1 MTHDAQP
8 AGAAGDQLAVFDDPT
23 HPVDEVLKPGSMVV
37 YGLQHVM
44 SMYAGVVAVPLIV
57 GSAMK
62 LSFADLS
69 YLLAATLLISGLAT
83 LLQTLGVRWIGAK
96 LPIVQG
102 TSFAAVGSMLAI
114 GAAAGGGTAGLRAIF
129 GAIVI
134 AGAVGFALSGVFS
147 RLLRFFP
154 PVVTGSVITVIGISL
169 LPVAMKWAAG
179 GVGSPDYGSLSNIG
193 LAAITLGIIL
203 LIYRFLPGFFSRIAI
218 LVGLLAGGVVA
229 AIFGKVNFAPVSEA
243 QGFAISTP
251 FHFGAPTFE
260 AAAIVSMIIVML
272 VIMTETTADLL
283 AIGVVVGRPA
293 DRKTVANGLRADTLS
308 TAVSGGL
315 LNGFP
320 VSAFAQNVGLV
331 ALTGIKSR
339 FVVAVSGGILLVLG
353 LFPKVGAIIAA
364 LPLPV
369 LGGAGLALFGT
380 VAASGIRSLSA
391 VHYEGNQNLVI
402 VALSISMGI
411 IPIAVPDFYDE
422 FPTWFQTIFDSGI
435 SAAAVTAVLLN
446 ILFNVLGR
454 KDNAAPIFADSRPPV
469 SPEFQPGRHAPHGY
483 PETPDPDSPNARK
496 RPPGTPPPTR
506 HRKRPV
512 RTPTSAQRRSNGIDE
527 SWVCGDGAGAVSVVD
542 GCDQPADDGGD
553 PRGWV
558 VDRAGRGGVPPRF
571 DGRRRDLR
579 RHRPGAR
586 GADHRGAG

>member
-1 MTHDAQP
+1 VTAMTHDSEP
-8 AGAAGDQLAVFDDPT
+8 VGAAGDHLAVFTDGK
-23 HPVDEVLKPGSMVV
+23 HPVDEVLKPGSMLV

-57 GSAMK
+57 GSALK
-62 LSFADLS
+62 LPFSDLS

-83 LLQTLGVRWIGAK
+83 LLQTLGVPWIGAK

-102 TSFAAVGSMLAI
+102 TSFAAVGSMIAI
-114 GAAAGGGTAGLRAIF
+114 GAGAGGGTAGLQAIF
-129 GAIVI
+129 GSIVI
-134 AGAVGFALSGVFS
+134 AGAIGFLLSGVFS

-169 LPVAMKWAAG
+169 LPVAMRWAAG
-179 GVGSPDYGSLSNIG
+179 GAGSEDFGSLANIG
-193 LAAITLGIIL
+193 LAAITLAIIL
-203 LIYRFLPGFFSRIAI
+203 LVYRFLPGFFSRIAI
-218 LVGLLAGGVVA
+218 LIGLVAGGIVA
-229 AIFGKVNFAPVSEA
+229 AIFGMIDFTPVSEA

-260 AAAIVSMIIVML
+260 AAAIVSMVIVML

-331 ALTGIKSR
+331 ALTGIRSR

-411 IPIAVPDFYDE
+411 IPIAIPDFYHE
-422 FPTWFQTIFDSGI
+422 FPSWFQTIFDSGI

-454 KDNAAPIFADSRPPV
+454 KDNVAPIFAEGPAPGV
-469 SPEFQPGRHAPHGY
+469 TPENQPGQHAAHG
-483 PETPDPDSPNARK
+483 PDTPST
-496 RPPGTPPPTR
+496 G
-506 HRKRPV
+506 
-512 RTPTSAQRRSNGIDE
+512 DE
-527 SWVCGDGAGAVSVVD
+527 KHA
-542 GCDQPADDGGD
+542 
-553 PRGWV
+553 
-558 VDRAGRGGVPPRF
+558 
-571 DGRRRDLR
+571 
-579 RHRPGAR
+579 
-586 GADHRGAG
+586 

>member
-1 MTHDAQP
+1 MTHESEP
-8 AGAAGDQLAVFDDPT
+8 AGAAGDHLAVFEGKA
-23 HPVDEVLKPGSMVV
+23 HPVDEVLKPGSMLV

-57 GSAMK
+57 GSALK
-62 LSFADLS
+62 LPFSDLS

-83 LLQTLGVRWIGAK
+83 LLQTLGVPWIGAK

-102 TSFAAVGSMLAI
+102 TSFAAVGSMIAI
-114 GAAAGGGTAGLRAIF
+114 GTGAGGGAAGLNAIF
-129 GAIVI
+129 GAIVV
-134 AGAVGFALSGVFS
+134 AGAVGFLLSGVFS
-147 RLLRFFP
+147 RLLHFFP

-169 LPVAMKWAAG
+169 LPVAIRWAG
-179 GVGSPDYGSLSNIG
+179 GGAGSEDFGSLANVG
-193 LAAITLGIIL
+193 LAAITLAIIL
-203 LIYRFLPGFFSRIAI
+203 LVYRFLPGFFSRIAI
-218 LVGLLAGGVVA
+218 LVGLVAGGVVA
-229 AIFGKVNFAPVSEA
+229 ALMGEIDFSKVSEA

-251 FHFGAPTFE
+251 FHFGMPTFE
-260 AAAIVSMIIVML
+260 VAAIVSMVIVML

-353 LFPKVGAIIAA
+353 FFPQVGAVVAA

-369 LGGAGLALFGT
+369 LGGAGLALFGS

-391 VHYEGNQNLVI
+391 VHYEGNQNLII
-402 VALSISMGI
+402 VALSIGMGV
-411 IPIAVPDFYDE
+411 IPIAVPDFYHA
-422 FPTWFQTIFDSGI
+422 FPSWFQTIFDSGI

-454 KDNAAPIFADSRPPV
+454 KDNVAPIFADGPAPGV
-469 SPEFQPGRHAPHGY
+469 TPEFQPGQHPPHG
-483 PETPDPDSPNARK
+483 
-496 RPPGTPPPTR
+496 PGTPSAGSGPDAKEGSTGHGAQDSDPHR
-506 HRKRPV
+506 H
-512 RTPTSAQRRSNGIDE
+512 
-527 SWVCGDGAGAVSVVD
+527 
-542 GCDQPADDGGD
+542 
-553 PRGWV
+553 
-558 VDRAGRGGVPPRF
+558 
-571 DGRRRDLR
+571 
-579 RHRPGAR
+579 
-586 GADHRGAG
+586 

>member
-1 MTHDAQP
+1 M
-8 AGAAGDQLAVFDDPT
+8 
-23 HPVDEVLKPGSMVV
+23 
-37 YGLQHVM
+37 
-44 SMYAGVVAVPLIV
+44 
-57 GSAMK
+57 
-62 LSFADLS
+62 
-69 YLLAATLLISGLAT
+69 
-83 LLQTLGVRWIGAK
+83 
-96 LPIVQG
+96 
-102 TSFAAVGSMLAI
+102 
-114 GAAAGGGTAGLRAIF
+114 
-129 GAIVI
+129 
-134 AGAVGFALSGVFS
+134 FS
-147 RLLRFFP
+147 RLLHFFP

-169 LPVAMKWAAG
+169 LPVAMRWAAG
-179 GVGSPDYGSLSNIG
+179 GAGSEDFGSLSNIA

-218 LVGLLAGGVVA
+218 LIGLVAGGVVA
-229 AIFGKVNFAPVSEA
+229 ALFGKIDFSQVGEA
-243 QGFAISTP
+243 QAFAISTP
-251 FHFGAPTFE
+251 FHFGTPTFQV
-260 AAAIVSMIIVML
+260 AAIVSMTIVML

-339 FVVAVSGGILLVLG
+339 FVVAVSGLILLVLG
-353 LFPKVGAIIAA
+353 LFPKVGAIVAA

-402 VALSISMGI
+402 VALSIAMGL
-411 IPIAVPDFYDE
+411 IPIAIPDFYEE

-454 KDNAAPIFADSRPPV
+454 KDNVAPIFAEGPAPGV
-469 SPEFQPGRHAPHGY
+469 TPEEQPGRGL
-483 PETPDPDSPNARK
+483 
-496 RPPGTPPPTR
+496 PGPRAAGDEPT
-506 HRKRPV
+506 
-512 RTPTSAQRRSNGIDE
+512 
-527 SWVCGDGAGAVSVVD
+527 
-542 GCDQPADDGGD
+542 GG
-553 PRGWV
+553 G
-558 VDRAGRGGVPPRF
+558 
-571 DGRRRDLR
+571 
-579 RHRPGAR
+579 
-586 GADHRGAG
+586 

>member
-1 MTHDAQP
+1 MTHNSAP
-8 AGAAGDQLAVFDDPT
+8 VGDTDDHLALFDGKT
-23 HPVDEVLKPGSMVV
+23 HPVDEIGRPGSMFV

-57 GSAMK
+57 GSALK
-62 LSFADLS
+62 LPFSDLS

-83 LLQTLGVRWIGAK
+83 LLQTLGVPWMGAK

-102 TSFAAVGSMLAI
+102 TSFAAVGSMIAI
-114 GAAAGGGTAGLRAIF
+114 GTGAGGGTAGLNAIF
-129 GAIVI
+129 GAIVV

-169 LPVAMKWAAG
+169 LPVAIRWAG
-179 GVGSPDYGSLSNIG
+179 GGAGTPDFGSPSNIG
-193 LAAITLGIIL
+193 LAAITLAIIL
-203 LIYRFLPGFFSRIAI
+203 LVYRFLPGFFSRIAI
-218 LVGLLAGGVVA
+218 LIGLVAGGIVA
-229 AIFGKVNFAPVSEA
+229 AFFGKIDFSMVSEA
-243 QGFAISTP
+243 QSFAISTP

-260 AAAIVSMIIVML
+260 VAAIVSMVIVML

-353 LFPKVGAIIAA
+353 FFPQVGAIVAA

-369 LGGAGLALFGT
+369 LGGAGLALFGS

-402 VALSISMGI
+402 VGLSIGMGV
-411 IPIAVPDFYDE
+411 IPIAVPDFYEE
-422 FPTWFQTIFDSGI
+422 FPAWFQTIFDSGI

-454 KDNAAPIFADSRPPV
+454 KDTVAPIFADGPAPGV
-469 SPEFQPGRHAPHGY
+469 TPEYQPGQHAPHG
-483 PETPDPDSPNARK
+483 
-496 RPPGTPPPTR
+496 PGTPATASSLGR
-506 HRKRPV
+506 HV
-512 RTPTSAQRRSNGIDE
+512 DATNGQDAL
-527 SWVCGDGAGAVSVVD
+527 G
-542 GCDQPADDGGD
+542 
-553 PRGWV
+553 
-558 VDRAGRGGVPPRF
+558 
-571 DGRRRDLR
+571 
-579 RHRPGAR
+579 H
-586 GADHRGAG
+586 

>member
-1 MTHDAQP
+1 MEHDSEP
-8 AGAAGDQLAVFDDPT
+8 VGGHGDHLAVFDSKS
-23 HPVDEVLKPGSMVV
+23 HPVDEILKPVPMFV

-57 GSAMK
+57 GSALK
-62 LSFADLS
+62 LPFSDLS

-83 LLQTLGVRWIGAK
+83 LLQTLGVPWIGAK

-102 TSFAAVGSMLAI
+102 TSFAAVGSMIAI
-114 GAAAGGGTAGLRAIF
+114 GAGAGGGRAGLQAIF
-129 GAIVI
+129 GSIVV
-134 AGAVGFALSGVFS
+134 AGVIGFALSGVFS
-147 RLLRFFP
+147 RLLHFFP

-169 LPVAMKWAAG
+169 MPVAIKWAGGGAG
-179 GVGSPDYGSLSNIG
+179 AEDFGSQSNII

-203 LIYRFLPGFFSRIAI
+203 LVYRFLPGFFSRVAI
-218 LVGLLAGGVVA
+218 LIGLVAGGVVA
-229 AIFGKVNFAPVSEA
+229 AFFGKIDFSQVSEA
-243 QGFAISTP
+243 QGFAVSTP
-251 FHFGAPTFE
+251 FHFGVPTFE
-260 AAAIVSMIIVML
+260 IAAIVSMTIVML

-293 DRKTVANGLRADTLS
+293 DQKMVANGLRADTLS

-339 FVVAVSGGILLVLG
+339 FVVAVSGCILLLLG
-353 LFPKVGAIIAA
+353 FFPQVGAVIAA

-369 LGGAGLALFGT
+369 LGGAGLALFGS

-391 VHYEGNQNLVI
+391 VHYEGNQNLVV

-411 IPIAVPDFYDE
+411 IPIAVPDFYNE

-446 ILFNVLGR
+446 IMFNVLGR
-454 KDNAAPIFADSRPPV
+454 KDGAAPIFADGPAPGV
-469 SPEFQPGRHAPHGY
+469 TPEFQPGQHAPHG
-483 PETPDPDSPNARK
+483 PNIPHGPATDNPAAK
-496 RPPGTPPPTR
+496 TVDHQPPVGPNR
-506 HRKRPV
+506 
-512 RTPTSAQRRSNGIDE
+512 IE
-527 SWVCGDGAGAVSVVD
+527 
-542 GCDQPADDGGD
+542 
-553 PRGWV
+553 
-558 VDRAGRGGVPPRF
+558 
-571 DGRRRDLR
+571 
-579 RHRPGAR
+579 
-586 GADHRGAG
+586 

>member
-1 MTHDAQP
+1 MAHDSEP
-8 AGAAGDQLAVFDDPT
+8 AGAAGDHLAVFADKG
-23 HPVDEVLKPGSMVV
+23 HPVDEVLKPVSMFV

-57 GSAMK
+57 GSALK
-62 LSFADLS
+62 LPFSDLS

-83 LLQTLGVRWIGAK
+83 LLQTLGVPWVGAK

-102 TSFAAVGSMLAI
+102 TSFAAVGSMIAI
-114 GAAAGGGTAGLRAIF
+114 GTGAGGGTAGLRAIF

-134 AGAVGFALSGVFS
+134 AGAIGFALSGVFS
-147 RLLRFFP
+147 RLLHFFP

-169 LPVAMKWAAG
+169 LPVAIRWAG
-179 GVGSPDYGSLSNIG
+179 GGAGSPDFGSESNIA

-203 LIYRFLPGFFSRIAI
+203 IVYRFLPGFFSRVAI
-218 LVGLLAGGVVA
+218 LIGLAAGGVVA
-229 AIFGKVNFAPVSEA
+229 ALFGKVNFSKVSEA

-260 AAAIVSMIIVML
+260 VAAIVSMVIVML

-308 TAVSGGL
+308 TAISGGL

-353 LFPKVGAIIAA
+353 FFPQVGAVVAA
-364 LPLPV
+364 LPVPV
-369 LGGAGLALFGT
+369 LGGAGLALFGS
-380 VAASGIRSLSA
+380 VAASGIRSLST

-402 VALSISMGI
+402 VALSIGMGV
-411 IPIAVPDFYDE
+411 IPIAVPDFYNE
-422 FPTWFQTIFDSGI
+422 FPSWFQTIFDSGI

-454 KDNAAPIFADSRPPV
+454 KDGAAPILADGPAPGV
-469 SPEFQPGRHAPHGY
+469 TPEFQPGQHAPHG
-483 PETPDPDSPNARK
+483 PNSPS
-496 RPPGTPPPTR
+496 RPTTSNRAPG
-506 HRKRPV
+506 
-512 RTPTSAQRRSNGIDE
+512 
-527 SWVCGDGAGAVSVVD
+527 
-542 GCDQPADDGGD
+542 PADHE
-553 PRGWV
+553 PP
-558 VDRAGRGGVPPRF
+558 AGPNRT
-571 DGRRRDLR
+571 GR
-579 RHRPGAR
+579 
-586 GADHRGAG
+586 

>member
-1 MTHDAQP
+1 MTHNSAP
-8 AGAAGDQLAVFDDPT
+8 VGDPRDHLALFDGKT
-23 HPVDEVLKPGSMVV
+23 HPVDEIGKPGSMFV

-57 GSAMK
+57 GSALK
-62 LSFADLS
+62 LPFSDLS

-83 LLQTLGVRWIGAK
+83 LLQTLGVPWMGAK

-102 TSFAAVGSMLAI
+102 TSFAAVGSMIAI
-114 GAAAGGGTAGLRAIF
+114 GTGAGGGTAGLNAIF
-129 GAIVI
+129 GAIVV

-169 LPVAMKWAAG
+169 LPVAIRWAG
-179 GVGSPDYGSLSNIG
+179 GGAGTPDFGSPSNIG
-193 LAAITLGIIL
+193 LAAITLAIIL
-203 LIYRFLPGFFSRIAI
+203 LVYRFLPGFFSRIAI
-218 LVGLLAGGVVA
+218 LIGLVAGGIVA
-229 AIFGKVNFAPVSEA
+229 AFFGKIDFSMVSEA
-243 QGFAISTP
+243 QSFAISTP

-260 AAAIVSMIIVML
+260 AAAIVSMVIVML

-353 LFPKVGAIIAA
+353 FFPQVGAIVAA

-369 LGGAGLALFGT
+369 LGGAGLALFGS

-402 VALSISMGI
+402 VGLSIGMGV
-411 IPIAVPDFYDE
+411 IPIAVPDFYEE
-422 FPTWFQTIFDSGI
+422 FPAWFQTIFDSGI

-454 KDNAAPIFADSRPPV
+454 RDNVAPIFADGPAPGV
-469 SPEFQPGRHAPHGY
+469 TPEYQPGRHAPHG
-483 PETPDPDSPNARK
+483 
-496 RPPGTPPPTR
+496 PGTPATASGSGR
-506 HRKRPV
+506 HV
-512 RTPTSAQRRSNGIDE
+512 DATNGQDAL
-527 SWVCGDGAGAVSVVD
+527 G
-542 GCDQPADDGGD
+542 
-553 PRGWV
+553 
-558 VDRAGRGGVPPRF
+558 
-571 DGRRRDLR
+571 
-579 RHRPGAR
+579 H
-586 GADHRGAG
+586 

>member
-1 MTHDAQP
+1 MTHDSEP
-8 AGAAGDQLAVFDDPT
+8 VGAAGDHLAVFTDGK
-23 HPVDEVLKPGSMVV
+23 HPVDEVLKPGSMLV

-57 GSAMK
+57 GSALK
-62 LSFADLS
+62 LPFSDLS

-83 LLQTLGVRWIGAK
+83 LLQTLGVPWIGAK

-102 TSFAAVGSMLAI
+102 TSFAAVGSMIAI
-114 GAAAGGGTAGLRAIF
+114 GAGAGGGTAGLQAIF
-129 GAIVI
+129 GSIVI
-134 AGAVGFALSGVFS
+134 AGVVGFALSGVFS
-147 RLLRFFP
+147 RLLHFFP

-169 LPVAMKWAAG
+169 LPVAMRWAG
-179 GVGSPDYGSLSNIG
+179 GGAGSDDFGSLSNIG
-193 LAAITLGIIL
+193 LAAVTLLIIL
-203 LIYRFLPGFFSRIAI
+203 LVYRFLPGFFSRIAI
-218 LVGLLAGGVVA
+218 LIGLVAGGIVA
-229 AIFGKVNFAPVSEA
+229 AAFGMIDFAPVSQA

-260 AAAIVSMIIVML
+260 VAAIVSMVIVML

-402 VALSISMGI
+402 VALAISMGI
-411 IPIAVPDFYDE
+411 IPIAIPDFYHE

-454 KDNAAPIFADSRPPV
+454 KDNVAPIFAEGPAPGVTPDQ
-469 SPEFQPGRHAPHGY
+469 QPGQHPPHG
-483 PETPDPDSPNARK
+483 
-496 RPPGTPPPTR
+496 PGT
-506 HRKRPV
+506 
-512 RTPTSAQRRSNGIDE
+512 SSSGE
-527 SWVCGDGAGAVSVVD
+527 
-542 GCDQPADDGGD
+542 QPNTGG
-553 PRGWV
+553 
-558 VDRAGRGGVPPRF
+558 
-571 DGRRRDLR
+571 
-579 RHRPGAR
+579 H
-586 GADHRGAG
+586 

>member
-1 MTHDAQP
+1 MTHHSEPVTATRDHLATFD
-8 AGAAGDQLAVFDDPT
+8 GAT
-23 HPVDEVLKPGSMVV
+23 HPVDEVGKPGSMFV

-57 GSAMK
+57 GSALK
-62 LSFADLS
+62 LPFSDLS

-83 LLQTLGVRWIGAK
+83 LLQTLGVPWIGAK

-102 TSFAAVGSMLAI
+102 TSFAAVGSMIAV
-114 GAAAGGGTAGLRAIF
+114 GTGAGGGAAGLNAIF
-129 GAIVI
+129 GAIVV
-134 AGAVGFALSGVFS
+134 AGAIGFALSGVFS
-147 RLLRFFP
+147 RLLHFFP

-169 LPVAMKWAAG
+169 LPVAIRWAG
-179 GVGSPDYGSLSNIG
+179 GGGGSPDFGSLSNVG
-193 LAAITLGIIL
+193 LAATTLAIIL
-203 LIYRFLPGFFSRIAI
+203 LVYRFLPGFFSRIAI
-218 LVGLLAGGVVA
+218 LIGLVAGGVVA
-229 AIFGKVNFAPVSEA
+229 ALFGKIDFSMVSQA
-243 QGFAISTP
+243 QGFAVSTP

-260 AAAIVSMIIVML
+260 AAAIVSMVIVML

-353 LFPKVGAIIAA
+353 FFPQVGAVVAA

-369 LGGAGLALFGT
+369 LGGAGLALFGS

-402 VALSISMGI
+402 VAVSIGMGV

-422 FPTWFQTIFDSGI
+422 FPSWFQTIFDSGI

-454 KDNAAPIFADSRPPV
+454 KDNVAPIFADGPAPGV
-469 SPEFQPGRHAPHGY
+469 TPEYQPGQHPAHG
-483 PETPDPDSPNARK
+483 
-496 RPPGTPPPTR
+496 PGT
-506 HRKRPV
+506 
-512 RTPTSAQRRSNGIDE
+512 S
-527 SWVCGDGAGAVSVVD
+527 
-542 GCDQPADDGGD
+542 
-553 PRGWV
+553 
-558 VDRAGRGGVPPRF
+558 
-571 DGRRRDLR
+571 
-579 RHRPGAR
+579 
-586 GADHRGAG
+586 